1 MDLFLLTKK
10 NSSYFTV
17 FFNYV
22 GFSGLS
28 SSIDENPFSGVL
40 NPTGQV
46 STLYNHHKYNS
57 GYTYNLFHAANSK
70 FPVKSWKLLSIL
82 FDHTFI
88 Q

>member
-10 NSSYFTV
+10 KFIIFYGI
-17 FFNYV
+17 FNDV

-40 NPTGQV
+40 NPAGQV
-46 STLYNHHKYNS
+46 STWYNHNKYNS

-70 FPVKSWKLLSIL
+70 FPAK
-82 FDHTFI
+82 
-88 Q
+88 